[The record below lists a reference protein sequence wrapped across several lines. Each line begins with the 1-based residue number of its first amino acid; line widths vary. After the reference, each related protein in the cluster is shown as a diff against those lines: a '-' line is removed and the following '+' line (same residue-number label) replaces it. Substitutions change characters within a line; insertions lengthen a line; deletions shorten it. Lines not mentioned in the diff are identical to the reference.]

1 VTDDAVAV
9 DDGLAQALG
18 DYATR
23 HTEALGVA
31 EVGPDRRIRRANP
44 ALERLAGHRLA
55 GTTVG
60 SLVTPAQR
68 ATLEQTLLE
77 AGKEWCQRMLGL
89 GPDHRGVPVDFVVS
103 VRRAG
108 DGWLLVAEPARAAV
122 SAVNDWLLALNDE
135 LTRAQRQINQQN
147 AELAEQNER
156 LRELDQLKDV
166 LLANVSHDLRT
177 PLTAILGYAELMRR
191 RGGLPAHHARAAE
204 VIERNARRLLRLVND
219 LLLLAQA
226 RAGELRLDVEPVDVT
241 ALARDAYD
249 VARPLADQAGV
260 RLSVRVP
267 AGDVVVP
274 GDRLRLG
281 QLLDNLVSNAVKF
294 TPTDGRVTIRVRAG
308 ADAVTVTVADSGPGI
323 PEAEREQLFD
333 PFSRGRL
340 SSGVPG
346 TGLGLA
352 IVRAVVDAHGAA
364 LSVRSR
370 PGAGTTFTVS
380 LPLR

>member
-1 VTDDAVAV
+1 
-9 DDGLAQALG
+9 
-18 DYATR
+18 
-23 HTEALGVA
+23 
-31 EVGPDRRIRRANP
+31 
-44 ALERLAGHRLA
+44 
-55 GTTVG
+55 
-60 SLVTPAQR
+60 
-68 ATLEQTLLE
+68 
-77 AGKEWCQRMLGL
+77 MLGL

-260 RLSVRVP
+260 RLSVRAP
-267 AGDVVVP
+267 ASGLVVP

-294 TPTDGRVTIRVRAG
+294 TPTGGRVTIRVRGG
-308 ADAVTVTVADSGPGI
+308 ADAATVTVADSGPGI

-380 LPLR
+380 LPLG